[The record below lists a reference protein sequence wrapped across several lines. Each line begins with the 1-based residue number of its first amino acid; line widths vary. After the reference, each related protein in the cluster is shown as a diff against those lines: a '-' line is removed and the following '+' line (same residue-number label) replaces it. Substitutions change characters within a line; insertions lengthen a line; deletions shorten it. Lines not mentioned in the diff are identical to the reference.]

1 MEEQKILEE
10 KMRKEKQERLKE
22 RVVSSKALADNKE
35 MLESKRKAQQESFKK
50 GLVEN
55 KKNYEEE
62 LARRLQ
68 RVYNKPLMF
77 ETSYKSTDK
86 VARNRNL
93 HEKVYGELNENSN
106 MNNDSYNANN
116 NYNYTNTEGNANEF
130 ESKQNASHK
139 ISNLKEEDEEYE
151 DKFDDI

>member
-1 MEEQKILEE
+1 MEDKI
-10 KMRKEKQERLKE
+10 RKEKQERLKE
-22 RVVSSKALADNKE
+22 RVISSKALADNKE
-35 MLESKRKAQQESFKK
+35 MLENKRRAQQESFKK

-86 VARNRNL
+86 VAKNRNL
-93 HEKVYGELNENSN
+93 HDKVYGDLYDNSN
-106 MNNDSYNANN
+106 LNNESYNVN
-116 NYNYTNTEGNANEF
+116 NYNYTNTEGNANES
-130 ESKQNASHK
+130 ELKKNASNK
-139 ISNLKEEDEEYE
+139 ISDLKEEDEEYE
-151 DKFDDI
+151 DKFDDV